1 MADLKVSVPTR
12 WEQYLKSL
20 GEEHQIDL
28 NAVINELCEWSF
40 SNSEGKKQFEDWLD
54 DAYPLKGKNEDK
66 ASDAGAEASM
76 AEEEQEEESD
86 AEVHEH
92 RG

>member
-1 MADLKVSVPTR
+1 MVELKVSVPEK

-20 GEEHQIDL
+20 AEEHQVNL
-28 NAVINELCEWSF
+28 NTIINELCGWSF

-66 ASDAGAEASM
+66 ASAEGDESSM
-76 AEEEQEEESD
+76 KEEEDDEETD
-86 AEVHEH
+86 AEVHQH
-92 RG
+92 RE

>member
-1 MADLKVSVPTR
+1 MTDLKVIVPTK
-12 WEQYLKSL
+12 WAQYLKSL
-20 GEEHQIDL
+20 GEEHQTEL
-28 NAVINELCEWSF
+28 NAVITELCEWAF

-54 DAYPLKGKNEDK
+54 DAYPPKGKNEDK
-66 ASDAGAEASM
+66 VSDVGAEASM
-76 AEEEQEEESD
+76 KEEEDDEESD